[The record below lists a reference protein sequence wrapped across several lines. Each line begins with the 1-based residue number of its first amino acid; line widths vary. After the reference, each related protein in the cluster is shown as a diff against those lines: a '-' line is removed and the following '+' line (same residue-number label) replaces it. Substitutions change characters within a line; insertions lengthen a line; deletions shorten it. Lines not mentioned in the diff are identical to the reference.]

1 MIRLNDVVVLSYFL
15 KCFVYRSIRW
25 HGLVIWELETYE
37 VVAPLLVGF
46 TKNQNVSLIHTS
58 GCYNLKTVYN
68 QMEKISVLMKSIYF
82 KLKVWSFPIKQLKN
96 CDLKIIF
103 FFYMKFGNISLNVLN
118 LNGEFFFKWPD
129 HGDMTISYCFNV
141 HLQDIKKHLS
151 FLDDKKSVNYKELK
165 RILL

>member
-15 KCFVYRSIRW
+15 KCFVYRSIKW

-82 KLKVWSFPIKQLKN
+82 KLKVWSFPIKQFKKLWFEN
-96 CDLKIIF
+96 NLF

-118 LNGEFFFKWPD
+118 LNGEFFLNDQIMVIWLLF
-129 HGDMTISYCFNV
+129 HTVSMSI
-141 HLQDIKKHLS
+141 
-151 FLDDKKSVNYKELK
+151 YKTLK
-165 RILL
+165 NTVIFRW